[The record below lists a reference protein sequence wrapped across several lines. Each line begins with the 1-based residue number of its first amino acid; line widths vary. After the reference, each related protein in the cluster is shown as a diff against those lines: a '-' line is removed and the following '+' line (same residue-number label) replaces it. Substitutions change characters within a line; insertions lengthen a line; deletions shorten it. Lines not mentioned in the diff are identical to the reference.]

1 MSEQVLSTFKIE
13 TEDGFQIEYEILP
26 AYDNNEID
34 ERKKEINKN
43 IADIDAQ
50 SSELTAKIE
59 ALNKDIDR
67 LTNHADGFDYALAV
81 TSGIIAGIIDIVV
94 VGEWDFK
101 KAKDK
106 SNKEINEKIMDF
118 AKKNGYEGNR
128 LDEAVESLEK
138 KFPLPG
144 DGAYKGK
151 YDPVTQTYI
160 DKIDTI
166 SNFSHHLDDFCH
178 HPTLVGLI
186 CCVIVQ
192 FTGKTIYFDRNG
204 TSFQLP
210 IEVNEYGQFQGNNPI
225 TKLFSGV
232 INWFLNCAKAMANAK
247 GHWMSDLA
255 GSKNSAGKGMGLPGS
270 FMSLMKELSS
280 IPLFKDSGFSQNLDK
295 AFRHGIGEGK
305 NQVDLGPFNALF
317 EKASSKFD
325 YRTENAIKSEL
336 KRQALPVIINEV
348 LVRGVYFIRRFI
360 VELKEHNSLMDIN
373 WKNVI
378 PFNNRTIVR
387 MMTISTGTFTAIDLA
402 DAAIEAAIK
411 NAGNVEDPRF
421 LKDFILR
428 VNFVGIGRF
437 VIAVGTD
444 VGMGIKRQKL
454 IKERM
459 QYRAEDGMLQTAKIF
474 YMQEGMW
481 IEAIDTEKAFQELT
495 DTTEK
500 SILYFMESFNEISE
514 SIENIGK
521 YSIEAEKNN
530 PGLIDEIN
538 DILTWG

>member
-1 MSEQVLSTFKIE
+1 MTEEALSTFKIE
-13 TEDGFQIEYEILP
+13 TEDDFQVEYEILP
-26 AYDNNEID
+26 AYGTD
-34 ERKKEINKN
+34 EVDPRKKEINKN
-43 IADIDAQ
+43 IADIDAM
-50 SSELTAKIE
+50 SVKLNKKIDY
-59 ALNKDIDR
+59 LNKDIDR
-67 LTNHADGFDYALAV
+67 LTNHADGLDYALAV
-81 TSGIIAGIIDIVV
+81 TSGVIAGIIDIVF

-106 SNKEINEKIMDF
+106 SNKEINEKIMNF
-118 AKKNGYEGNR
+118 AKKNGYEGNK
-128 LDEAVESLEK
+128 LNGAVSFLEK

-144 DGAYKGK
+144 DGAYKEIINPITGK
-151 YDPVTQTYI
+151 A
-160 DKIDTI
+160 DKIT
-166 SNFSHHLDDFCH
+166 NFSHHLDDFCH
-178 HPTLVGLI
+178 HPTLIGLI
-186 CCVIVQ
+186 CCIIVQ
-192 FTGKTIYFDRNG
+192 FQGNTIYFDKNG
-204 TSFQLP
+204 EHFKLP
-210 IEVNEYGQFQGNNPI
+210 IEVNEYGQFQGHNPI

-255 GSKNSAGKGMGLPGS
+255 GSKNSAGEGMGLPGS

-280 IPLFKDSGFSQNLDK
+280 IPIFKDSGFSKNLDK
-295 AFRHGIGEGK
+295 AFRNGIGEGK
-305 NQVDLGPFNALF
+305 KQVDLGAFNALF
-317 EKASSKFD
+317 EGEGVSSQFD
-325 YRTENAIKSEL
+325 YRTENAIKGEL

-378 PFNNRTIVR
+378 PFRNRTIVR

-411 NAGNVEDPRF
+411 NAGNVENPRF

-437 VIAVGTD
+437 AIAVGTD
-444 VGMGIKRQKL
+444 IGMGVKKQHL

-459 QYRAEDGMLQTAKIF
+459 QYKAEDGMLQTGKLF

-481 IEAIDTEKAFQELT
+481 IEAVDTEKAIQELT
-495 DTTEK
+495 ETTEK
-500 SILYFMESFNEISE
+500 TMLYYIESCDDISE
-514 SIENIGK
+514 SIENIGNTA
-521 YSIEAEKNN
+521 IEAEKKN
-530 PGLIDEIN
+530 PGLINEMK
-538 DILTWG
+538 DILSWG